1 MKKCLLMLSLAL
13 LAVGAQAQQMLAAQR
28 IPAAVRATFKKKF
41 PAVHHMTWEMEKGQ
55 YLAAFYQHGT
65 TMSALI
71 MSTGELTETESEMAT
86 TKLPAAVRAVLA
98 RDYNAYR
105 VIGAATL
112 VSAAGAT
119 TYEAEVYKAGKRH
132 DVHFNADGSLVKK

>member
-1 MKKCLLMLSLAL
+1 MKKCLLILSLAL
-13 LAVGAQAQQMLAAQR
+13 LAVGAQAQQTLAAQR
-28 IPAAVRATFKKKF
+28 IPTAVRATFKKKF
-41 PAVHHMTWEMEKGQ
+41 PAIHRMTWEMEKGQ

-65 TMSALI
+65 SVSALI
-71 MSTGELTETESEMAT
+71 TPTGELTETETEMDPS
-86 TKLPAAVRAVLA
+86 KLPPAVRAVLA

-105 VIGAATL
+105 VSGAATL

-119 TYEAEVYKAGKRH
+119 TYEVEVYKAGKRH